1 MNRYT
6 SVFEQSLM
14 LVPDG
19 EYVLYKDAQQ
29 AIATARAEVLRK
41 AAENEQKEKAIAFVK
56 GAKWWEYHSTKGTMW
71 QSDQELAAIEAEKRF
86 GYKPTL
92 DDLFPKETMA
102 RIISILAN
110 KQEGNNV

>member
-1 MNRYT
+1 MPNLT
-6 SVFEQSLM
+6 DILG
-14 LVPDG
+14 VPCNQYYSH
-19 EYVLYKDAQQ
+19 EYLEQ
-29 AIATARAEVLRK
+29 AIATAQAEALRE

-102 RIISILAN
+102 RIISILAD
-110 KQEGNNV
+110 KQEGQ

>member
-1 MNRYT
+1 MYQIIRIW
-6 SVFEQSLM
+6 SL
-14 LVPDG
+14 
-19 EYVLYKDAQQ
+19 
-29 AIATARAEVLRK
+29 ATARAEALRE